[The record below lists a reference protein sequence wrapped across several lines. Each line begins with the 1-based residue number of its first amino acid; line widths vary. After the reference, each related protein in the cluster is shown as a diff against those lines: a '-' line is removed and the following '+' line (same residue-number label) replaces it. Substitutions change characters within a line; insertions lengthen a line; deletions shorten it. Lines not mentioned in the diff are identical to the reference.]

1 MRLYQ
6 RIIAGGLV
14 VAGLAGLLG
23 CDNDRPR
30 TEEPK
35 PKSVAAVELYPHG
48 NAGVAIGDITGDKL
62 PDLVIAA
69 EKIIEREAVVYVS
82 DNRGNYQF
90 GNPTLIASVPLYG
103 GGRELIFGGGS
114 PGLDV
119 ALGDFDNDGDLD
131 ILVAAEK
138 LDKKEAAIFRIEN
151 LGNNTY
157 SNPKHVGD
165 VPLATAGGLSI
176 ATQDINQDGRT
187 DILVSAE
194 HPSKREANMY
204 FFENEGNNSFE
215 AVK

>member
-1 MRLYQ
+1 MKLYQ

-35 PKSVAAVELYPHG
+35 PKSVATVELYQHG
-48 NAGVAIGDITGDKL
+48 NASVAIGDVTGNKL

-69 EKIIEREAVVYVS
+69 EKIREREAGVYVS
-82 DNRGNYQF
+82 GNRGDYQF

-103 GGRELIFGGGS
+103 GGRGLFGGGS

-131 ILVAAEK
+131 IAIAAEK
-138 LDKKEAAIFRIEN
+138 LDKREAAIFRIEN
-151 LGNNTY
+151 RGNNTY
-157 SNPKHVGD
+157 SNPEHFGD
-165 VPLATAGGLSI
+165 VPLYQAGGLSI
-176 ATQDINQDGRT
+176 ATQDINQDGKT

-204 FFENEGNNSFE
+204 LFENKGNNSFE